1 MSGSLYPPYIL
12 AQVLFFIK
20 YYDPFT
26 KSLSYMGHLTETINQ
41 KFGKYLIYLQ
51 INKKNFTNLRLLI
64 VLLG

>member
-1 MSGSLYPPYIL
+1 
-12 AQVLFFIK
+12 
-20 YYDPFT
+20 
-26 KSLSYMGHLTETINQ
+26 MGHLTETINQ

>member
-1 MSGSLYPPYIL
+1 MFLYPPFIL

-41 KFGKYLIYLQ
+41 KFGKYI
-51 INKKNFTNLRLLI
+51 
-64 VLLG
+64 